1 MSAAAATPCVRCG
14 AALGSSQE
22 YCLQCGLRRP
32 GAGRFGAAPLD
43 GRPLAPRLAALGAV
57 ALAGAVLAIVATR
70 EPDRTTSV
78 QTAIGG
84 SVTVDVPTPQQPKA
98 PATWPPG
105 EDGWTVV
112 LVSVPKVQGRKAAV
126 DVAGAARARGLQTIG
141 VIDSSRYASLHP
153 GYWLVWSGRYDSEA
167 EATGALL
174 RARVFTKSARVQR
187 ISR

>member
-1 MSAAAATPCVRCG
+1 MTTATVRGCVRCG
-14 AALGSSQE
+14 AALRPSQE

-32 GAGRFGAAPLD
+32 GPGRFGAAPLD
-43 GRPLAPRLAALGAV
+43 GRPLTPRLAALGAV

-70 EPDRTTSV
+70 EPDGTVRV
-78 QTAIGG
+78 ETAIGG
-84 SVTVDVPTPQQPKA
+84 SVTVETPTPDKPTTLA
-98 PATWPPG
+98 AWPQG

-112 LVSVPKVQGRKAAV
+112 LISVPKVQGRKAAV
-126 DVAGAARARGLQTIG
+126 DVASAARTRGLPTLG